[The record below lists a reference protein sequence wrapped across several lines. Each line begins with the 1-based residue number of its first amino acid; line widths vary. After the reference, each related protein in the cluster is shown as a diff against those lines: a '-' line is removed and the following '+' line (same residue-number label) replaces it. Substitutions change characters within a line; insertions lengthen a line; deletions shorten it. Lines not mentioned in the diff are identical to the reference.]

1 MRSGN
6 GKSKPFCCDRVS
18 ECENRTC
25 NLRQEPIAGNWL
37 ACGHVISRRL
47 CGASVPTDHACRC
60 GVHQPPQGNPACNCR
75 RMVKEKFQSLLPHHP
90 AGRFDARLGYSSAR
104 LLPSRAGIRFSEHS
118 PVCHTSPPLRKA
130 TGQPESVAS
139 GQPDRLHPGPP
150 AAVWLMLQ
158 FVSLD
163 ELREGGGRRSVIL
176 ANVVNPPTCHPRE
189 LGDPVRPWCPR
200 GECA

>member
-18 ECENRTC
+18 EFENRTC
-25 NLRQEPIAGNWL
+25 NLRQEPTAGNWL

-130 TGQPESVAS
+130 TGQPESVAT
-139 GQPDRLHPGPP
+139 GQPGNRIGCIRARLRR
-150 AAVWLMLQ
+150 W
-158 FVSLD
+158 
-163 ELREGGGRRSVIL
+163 GRCCNSSRWTNWGDGFRRTAILANAVIL
-176 ANVVNPPTCHPRE
+176 ANAGIQCVAGA
-189 LGDPVRPWCPR
+189 LR